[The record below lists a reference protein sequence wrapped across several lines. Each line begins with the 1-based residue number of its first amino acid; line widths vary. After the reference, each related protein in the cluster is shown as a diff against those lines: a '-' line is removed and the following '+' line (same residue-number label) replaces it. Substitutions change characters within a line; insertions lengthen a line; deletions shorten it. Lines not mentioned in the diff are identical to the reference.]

1 MPQDEKTGRG
11 QGGDYPLISDENE
24 KENYRM
30 IHQSI
35 EKLYQMRLTTM
46 AGAFSEQMKQ
56 PSMSELSF
64 EERFAMIVDQ
74 EWTFRDNRKL
84 QRRLKSAR
92 LKQQATIEDI
102 DFRYPRELDK
112 SVILTLANCQWIK
125 HHHNIIITGPTGIG
139 KSYIAEAFANKACR
153 EGYTAIC
160 YRSPR
165 LFQELDLARGDGSY
179 MNVLKSLAK
188 TDILVVDDWGLA
200 TLTEAER
207 RDFLEIMEDRHS
219 LRSTIMTSQYPVAQ
233 WFDLIGEST
242 MADAILDRIVH
253 NAHKINLKGE
263 SVRKKR
269 AKLTK
274 AEH

>member
-1 MPQDEKTGRG
+1 
-11 QGGDYPLISDENE
+11 
-24 KENYRM
+24 
-30 IHQSI
+30 
-35 EKLYQMRLTTM
+35 
-46 AGAFSEQMKQ
+46 
-56 PSMSELSF
+56 
-64 EERFAMIVDQ
+64 
-74 EWTFRDNRKL
+74 
-84 QRRLKSAR
+84 
-92 LKQQATIEDI
+92 
-102 DFRYPRELDK
+102 
-112 SVILTLANCQWIK
+112 
-125 HHHNIIITGPTGIG
+125 
-139 KSYIAEAFANKACR
+139 
-153 EGYTAIC
+153 
-160 YRSPR
+160 
-165 LFQELDLARGDGSY
+165 
-179 MNVLKSLAK
+179 MNLLKSLAK

-263 SVRKKR
+263 SMRKKR